1 MSVSNIKQ
9 ILDEIAAEPG
19 TKKKMEILKKYKDN
33 QLLERVLYLAKSK
46 RVKFYIKQ
54 IPEYTPMEKGYG
66 SKLDLTLNQLNV
78 LSDRIATGHLAIEHL
93 KNMLSNLEAD
103 DAYVLERIID
113 KDLKIGMGTTN
124 INKVF
129 SSLVEKTPYMGASS
143 YDMKLVQK
151 IISKGNAKSQIK
163 MDGRYQNGIVRDGD
177 AHLETRAGEE
187 TILSKAQFMK
197 ELSGLADEVVLNG
210 ELTLIGVPT
219 RSIANGIISS
229 LDDIYTKEEER
240 TPAETEKKIREF
252 FKEHAE
258 ILGGEHVTMQDVLD
272 RIVYTC
278 WDMITVEEYYAKSSK
293 VPYHKRFDA
302 LKKLLE
308 EKKPTRIQ
316 LVESREVKTLQ
327 DVMDHFL
334 DALKRGLEGTI
345 LKDNEGEWK
354 NGKPSYQVKFKLE
367 MNLDLKIVGFQY
379 GEKGTKN
386 ENVISTL
393 MLESSC
399 GLLKTNPSGMTE
411 KMMEDVTKRQQEL
424 LGTIVE
430 IRCCGLSQNSKGEW
444 STAHPSVVELRTDK
458 TTCDS
463 LESAKKIEEAAK
475 TLSKQ

>member
-1 MSVSNIKQ
+1 MSIKK

-19 TKKKMEILKKYKDN
+19 TNKKMEILKKYKDN

-54 IPEYTPMEKGYG
+54 IPSYVTDSNHTWSLEEAIKRLD
-66 SKLDLTLNQLNV
+66 KLSNREVTGHEAIAHLADV
-78 LSDRIATGHLAIEHL
+78 LSSVS
-93 KNMLSNLEAD
+93 KD
-103 DAYVLERIID
+103 DAYVIERIIE

-151 IISKGNAKSQIK
+151 IIAKGNAKSQIK

-187 TILSKAQFMK
+187 TVLTNAQFMK
-197 ELSGLADEVVLNG
+197 ELATLSDEMVFNG
-210 ELTLIGVPT
+210 ELTIIGVPV
-219 RSIANGIISS
+219 RSVANGIISS
-229 LDDIYTKEEER
+229 LDDIFSKTEER
-240 TPAETEKKIREF
+240 TPEETEKKIKEF

-258 ILGGEHVTMQDVLD
+258 TLGGGDMTIQDVLD

-293 VPYHKRFDA
+293 APYHKRFEA
-302 LKKLLE
+302 LEKLLAD
-308 EKKPTRIQ
+308 KKPTRIQ

-345 LKDNEGEWK
+345 LKDNNGEWK

-379 GEKGTKN
+379 GDKGTKN
-386 ENVISTL
+386 EHVISTL

-411 KMMEDVTKRQQEL
+411 KMMADVTKRQQEL
-424 LGTIVE
+424 LGTVVE

-458 TTCDS
+458 KTCDS

-475 TLSKQ
+475 TLSKN